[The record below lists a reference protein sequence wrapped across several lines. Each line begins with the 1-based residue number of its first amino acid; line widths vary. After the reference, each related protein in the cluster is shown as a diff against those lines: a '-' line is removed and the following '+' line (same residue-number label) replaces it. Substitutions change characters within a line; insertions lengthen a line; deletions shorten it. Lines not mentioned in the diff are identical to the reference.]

1 VSILIWLTEVGR
13 LTLRVGGTIPGLW
26 FWSAWKGGNH
36 WIQAFITLCFSL
48 LLFKIFIYLICLC
61 LINLWGVCA
70 CMYMHE
76 HTCVCVVVRRRPS
89 GVLFCHSL
97 FFWSRVSPWASL
109 CYDLSNGHHKVTPR
123 VRSYV
128 GGLLGRGC
136 TEAPLGK
143 GGGKKTVKRRRKHW
157 PVIRGCGSFAGE
169 DVRLA
174 ATVGRCHILT
184 VSHDASD
191 DAPCCHWVPR
201 GVIHNSLEPN
211 NPQHLPESAP
221 LGAGVQ
227 AWVGCLAC

>member
-1 VSILIWLTEVGR
+1 MSILIWLTEVGR

-109 CYDLSNGHHKVTPR
+109 CYDLSNGHHKDTPWD
-123 VRSYV
+123 RSHM
-128 GGLLGRGC
+128 GGLLWGIQRSLWAPGQMKKRGNRGE
-136 TEAPLGK
+136 TGLLKGHTMLMLGE
-143 GGGKKTVKRRRKHW
+143 RRR
-157 PVIRGCGSFAGE
+157 VCDS
-169 DVRLA
+169 
-174 ATVGRCHILT
+174 C
-184 VSHDASD
+184 
-191 DAPCCHWVPR
+191 
-201 GVIHNSLEPN
+201 
-211 NPQHLPESAP
+211 Q
-221 LGAGVQ
+221 Q
-227 AWVGCLAC
+227 